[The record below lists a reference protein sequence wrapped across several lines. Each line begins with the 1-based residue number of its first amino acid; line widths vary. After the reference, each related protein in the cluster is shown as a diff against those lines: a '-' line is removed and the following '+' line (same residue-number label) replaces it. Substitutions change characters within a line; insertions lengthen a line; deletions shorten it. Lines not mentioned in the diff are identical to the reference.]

1 MERINTG
8 NFLIKQNLNLK
19 KGSNNMKT
27 RNLIIISF
35 IVIAVG
41 TIILFT
47 NCAQPPTEKVSLL
60 KTKLQD
66 CEAKGARV
74 FAEAEFNNILQ
85 QMDELQKLM
94 DGKKYR
100 EATVL
105 ADGILPKMDAIQ
117 EVIKNNE
124 KNYTQQAINMDNEEL
139 GKLKNTLASKNIKV
153 LGDAAV
159 KQYKAQYKE
168 FEGKIS
174 SAQNNFNDGK
184 YLEAYNLASETTRS
198 IQDINKQIEKSK
210 ETKAKKSPEKTKSV
224 PKKTKK

>member
-1 MERINTG
+1 MKFILING
-8 NFLIKQNLNLK
+8 ILILN
-19 KGSNNMKT
+19 
-27 RNLIIISF
+27 
-35 IVIAVG
+35 
-41 TIILFT
+41 
-47 NCAQPPTEKVSLL
+47 
-60 KTKLQD
+60 
-66 CEAKGARV
+66 EAKGARI
-74 FAEAEFNNILQ
+74 FAEAEFNNISK

-94 DGKKYR
+94 NSKKYR

-105 ADGILPKMDAIQ
+105 ANDLLTKMDAIQ

-124 KNYTQQAINMDNEEL
+124 KNYTQQAISMANEEL

-153 LGDAAV
+153 VGNAAV

-174 SAQNNFNDGK
+174 SAQNNFNDSK
-184 YLEAYNLASETTRS
+184 YLDAYNLASETTRS